1 MFLRNSRYAD
11 LPTEAVP
18 DPHGTPG
25 TGTTVATVSTV
36 TMVRL
41 RPLPLTPGGPRTTRP
56 TDTPDGLA
64 DALYGDATRYWHIA
78 DANTEL
84 EAAAL
89 TRRPGRVIQVPR
101 S

>member
-1 MFLRNSRYAD
+1 MFLHNSRYAD
-11 LPTEAVP
+11 LPTEPVR
-18 DPHGTPG
+18 DPHGPPG
-25 TGTTVATVSTV
+25 TGTPAATVA
-36 TMVRL
+36 MVML
-41 RPLPLTPGGPRTTRP
+41 RPLPDLPDTACEPRATRP

-64 DALYGDATRYWHIA
+64 EALYADATRYWHIA
-78 DANTEL
+78 DANTEI

>member
-11 LPTEAVP
+11 LPTEPVR
-18 DPHGTPG
+18 DPHGTDRNAA
-25 TGTTVATVSTV
+25 TVA
-36 TMVRL
+36 MVML
-41 RPLPLTPGGPRTTRP
+41 RPLPDLPAAACEPHATRP
-56 TDTPDGLA
+56 ADTPDGLA
-64 DALYGDATRYWHIA
+64 EARYADATRYWHIA
-78 DANTEL
+78 DANTAI